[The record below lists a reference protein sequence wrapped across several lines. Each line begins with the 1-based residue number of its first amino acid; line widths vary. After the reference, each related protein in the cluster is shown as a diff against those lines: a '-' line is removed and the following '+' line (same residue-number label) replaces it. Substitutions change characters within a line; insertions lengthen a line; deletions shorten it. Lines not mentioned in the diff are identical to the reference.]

1 MIFSLNS
8 WLGPVRVLPLEIPQA
23 FSCGENLYI
32 NIVYVG
38 VMGVLLDEIYL
49 SSVVLIQRIC
59 SRQNFETE
67 KIDVV
72 PNKRFLVVVW
82 LRSALALLL

>member
-1 MIFSLNS
+1 MWREFIYKYS
-8 WLGPVRVLPLEIPQA
+8 V
-23 FSCGENLYI
+23 CGSNGCI
-32 NIVYVG
+32 IRRNI
-38 VMGVLLDEIYL
+38 
-49 SSVVLIQRIC
+49 SVV
-59 SRQNFETE
+59 SRFDTENMFQTENFETE